1 MTDRGILLT
10 KGEGGRGCLGHGD
23 RRDVTTPK
31 IVEALLGDEVSDD
44 NDSDDDSDDDDDDD
58 SDDDSD
64 DDLTIH
70 LCVSRPP
77 SLVDW

>member
-44 NDSDDDSDDDDDDD
+44 AQNS
-58 SDDDSD
+58 
-64 DDLTIH
+64 
-70 LCVSRPP
+70 P
-77 SLVDW
+77 SHCP